1 VEPGWNLCAYEKL
14 RTVHLYLAIRSSA
27 LIEPSQYEP
36 GTQMDLPKT
45 EAGTLISGSNR
56 LVRASCLCLL
66 LRFPGIVLRFHFRQL
81 LIFIVYFQQFLIL
94 VYGGDHVRLLS
105 THGFRASTSSVKSHG
120 SRCSA

>member
-56 LVRASCLCLL
+56 LVRACYTLK
-66 LRFPGIVLRFHFRQL
+66 RFIRRPRT
-81 LIFIVYFQQFLIL
+81 
-94 VYGGDHVRLLS
+94 S
-105 THGFRASTSSVKSHG
+105 TTLHAY
-120 SRCSA
+120 